1 MLSSRRKYDCYTVVR
16 DDKLNITS
24 WRTEIRDG
32 LPDGEPLDHVGLTP
46 VEIYVEM
53 EYDSSGW
60 HNTHNVYLYPVKHN
74 TRTAVY
80 QGNQIAAESYGLS
93 EFWPECE
100 TEIIDERVIL
110 TNGGATVVI
119 DYWFFYQNYYIVTE
133 G

>member
-1 MLSSRRKYDCYTVVR
+1 MINLRRKYDCYTVVR
-16 DDKLNITS
+16 DDKLNFTS

-53 EYDSSGW
+53 EFDGSAW

-80 QGNQIAAESYGLS
+80 RGDQIAAESYGLS

-100 TEIIDERVIL
+100 TEIIDKRVIL
-110 TNGGATVVI
+110 TRGEAKTI
-119 DYWFFYQNYYIVTE
+119 LDYEFFESKYHIVTE